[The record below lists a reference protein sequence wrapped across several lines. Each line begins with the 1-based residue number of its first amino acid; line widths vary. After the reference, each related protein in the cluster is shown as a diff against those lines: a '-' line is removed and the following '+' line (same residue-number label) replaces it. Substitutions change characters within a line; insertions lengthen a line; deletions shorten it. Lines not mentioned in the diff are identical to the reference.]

1 MARPLPLPPEG
12 YIEIPGFPE
21 LIRHPE
27 VLGGKPCIR
36 GTRISADLVLGFLAG
51 GSSVDEIRD
60 EYEDLTRQEIV
71 AVIRYASALMP
82 GNATESQLAA

>member
-1 MARPLPLPPEG
+1 MLRDLPLAPEG

-36 GTRISADLVLGFLAG
+36 GTRISADLILGFLAG
-51 GSSVDEIRD
+51 GASVREIR
-60 EYEDLTRQEIV
+60 EQYEDLAEREIV

-82 GNATESQLAA
+82 GNANHTSLAA